1 MGTDRDDS
9 PSLPAQ
15 PPSPE
20 VQAPTPAERLHEL
33 SRMLRRRW
41 LLIAFMVVLVTG
53 AALASSLR
61 APDEYDATAKL
72 LLRENEPIEA
82 LLGRTPGAAP
92 ADPEREANT
101 KVALIKLDAVADRVA
116 RKLSLRLPAE
126 ELLDKVSTEVEATS
140 DIVAITVRDRDPDQA
155 ARLATAFAQEYV
167 AFRRGSA
174 RSSIDEA
181 AELAR
186 SRLRSLT
193 PEEQASE
200 EGRQL
205 EGRLRELE
213 IAASLQTGGVE
224 VVRLAAIPRSPATTP
239 PLLIGLLGLF
249 LGLVVAVFVALI
261 LEFADRRLKDEEE
274 AQAVFELPLLATIPR
289 PSRGLGAVILDGD
302 RDLEEA
308 YGTLAA
314 NVVFS
319 VRSRELGA
327 LMITSARAA
336 DGKTSVTLGLARALK
351 TLGKR
356 VIVVEADLHDPR
368 FVQSFD
374 LEQRGG
380 LSSLLAEVGTLEN
393 ELVAL
398 DAYSG
403 NRATKDGSHHG
414 ASVSILPAGPV
425 PPNPSA
431 MLARPVMGSILHECR
446 QLADVVLIDTAPVGL
461 VHEPLTLVNHVDGV
475 LLVSRLQWTKQD
487 AARRTMRLLR
497 QVNAPVMGLVVTGG
511 ERQQGYY
518 GDLNTRHYGRPQPKP
533 KPTLRLKRKPKP
545 KTTTPA

>member
-1 MGTDRDDS
+1 
-9 PSLPAQ
+9 
-15 PPSPE
+15 
-20 VQAPTPAERLHEL
+20 
-33 SRMLRRRW
+33 MLRRRW

-205 EGRLRELE
+205 GGRLRELE

-224 VVRLAAIPRSPATTP
+224 VIRLAAIPRSPATPP
-239 PLLIGLLGLF
+239 PLLSGLLGLF
-249 LGLVVAVFVALI
+249 LGLVLAVFVALI

-289 PSRGLGAVILDGD
+289 PSRGSGKVILDGD

-319 VRSRELGA
+319 IRSRELGA
-327 LMITSARAA
+327 LMITSARAE
-336 DGKTSVTLGLARALK
+336 DGKTSVALGLARALK
-351 TLGKR
+351 TLGQR
-356 VIVVEADLHDPR
+356 VIVVEADLHHPR
-368 FVQSFD
+368 FVQTFD
-374 LEQRGG
+374 IEQRGG
-380 LSSLLAEVGTLEN
+380 LSSLLAEVGTLED

-403 NRATKDGSHHG
+403 NRATKAGSHNG
-414 ASVSILPAGPV
+414 ASVSILSAGPV

-431 MLARPVMGSILHECR
+431 MLARPVMGSILDECR
-446 QLADVVLIDTAPVGL
+446 QLADLVLIDTAPVGL
-461 VHEPLTLVNHVDGV
+461 VHEPLTLANHVDGV

-497 QVNAPVMGLVVTGG
+497 QVNAPVMGLVLTGG

-518 GDLNTRHYGRPQPKP
+518 GDLDTRHYGRPQPKP